1 MLFLRVDTEKD
12 WIKSAAE
19 TPLFGS
25 LFIFAL
31 IFIPPVT
38 GSFIAQA
45 LIPGLHDDIGFTKSM
60 FVLLPAWN
68 LLMWFLRIRL
78 FVLFVPAWILFGIIA
93 IIKSITN
100 DY

>member
-1 MLFLRVDTEKD
+1 MLFLRVNTEKD

-31 IFIPPVT
+31 IFIPPVIS
-38 GSFIAQA
+38 SFIAQA
-45 LIPGLHDDIGFTKSM
+45 LVPGLNDDTRFTKSM
-60 FVLLPAWN
+60 LVLLPAWN
-68 LLMWFLRIRL
+68 LLLWLFKIRL
-78 FVLFVPAWILFGIIA
+78 FVLFIPAWILFGIVSIVKI
-93 IIKSITN
+93 IIK